1 MILHTLRGEFK
12 SFCMNDFESISNYF
26 DWVQTIVNHIWVNG
40 KKFDDQQIVKEI
52 MWSLNAK
59 FDYVVTMIE
68 EGKNIFT
75 FTIQGLVSSLCSH
88 EQ

>member
-1 MILHTLRGEFK
+1 
-12 SFCMNDFESISNYF
+12 MNDFESILNYF

-59 FDYVVTMIE
+59 FDYVVAMIE